1 MRKLA
6 LIAGIFIL
14 SSGFVLAQNPVADKN
29 TQQPQSKNNQGQPI
43 TGKSQPNSGAP
54 ERAVTTTGSAGQTT
68 PGAETEAGVA
78 QQPGGNSDVRHTA
91 PATGN
96 RAVKSSS
103 KTVLPPNPNAP
114 GQTAQ
119 QADVNAQAASRAEI
133 QPGSTLGVNGETNSA
148 RKPGEA
154 NQAGASGLPQTD
166 QTAKSN
172 STNTTKK
179 ASKMSGKTAPHK
191 KSNKTNSTT
200 TGNAS
205 QPQ

>member
-14 SSGFVLAQNPVADKN
+14 SSGLMFAQNPVADKN
-29 TQQPQSKNNQGQPI
+29 AQPPQSKKNQGQPI
-43 TGKSQPNSGAP
+43 TGKSQPNTGAP
-54 ERAVTTTGSAGQTT
+54 ERTVTTTGSAGETT
-68 PGAETEAGVA
+68 PGAETEAGVE
-78 QQPGGNSDVRHTA
+78 QQPGGNSDVKHTA

-96 RAVKSSS
+96 RVVKNSS
-103 KTVLPPNPNAP
+103 KTVLPPNPNEP
-114 GQTAQ
+114 GQTAKE
-119 QADVNAQAASRAEI
+119 ADVNAQAASRAEI
-133 QPGSTLGVNGETNSA
+133 QPGTTLGVNGETNSA
-148 RKPGEA
+148 RNEGEA
-154 NQAGASGLPQTD
+154 NQAGSSGLPQTD

-200 TGNAS
+200 AGKKRYS
-205 QPQ
+205 